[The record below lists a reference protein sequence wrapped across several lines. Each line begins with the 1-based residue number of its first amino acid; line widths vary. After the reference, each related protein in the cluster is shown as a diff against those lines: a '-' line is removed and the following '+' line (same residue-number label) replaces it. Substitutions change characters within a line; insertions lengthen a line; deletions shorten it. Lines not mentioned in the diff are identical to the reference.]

1 MFHQLLLRTSAIAS
15 VIVDQ
20 NHYGNNLKYQVRMT
34 NKVAQL
40 VDEMME
46 IAGVDGTVE
55 VKKYSERT
63 TWVKLNQLLDDA
75 QEAQDD
81 EIEAILMTASALVNS
96 IR

>member
-15 VIVDQ
+15 TIVDQ

-40 VDEMME
+40 IDEMME
-46 IAGVDGTVE
+46 IAGVDGTVV